1 MVVDLPSLALF
12 LAPLLLLL
20 GPHQV
25 HRRVQQH
32 LGQGGDRAI
41 LKHMKRTSIQGTSCA
56 NISQM
61 STIFTYAVFGRLSDT
76 LQQFS
81 IKKNITLF
89 HRPDE
94 QRCENKEG
102 CEVDGDD

>member
-41 LKHMKRTSIQGTSCA
+41 LKQMKRRTSIQGTSCA

-76 LQQFS
+76 LQHF
-81 IKKNITLF
+81 
-89 HRPDE
+89 P
-94 QRCENKEG
+94 
-102 CEVDGDD
+102 